1 MKNSLSGLGLF
12 QGPEHRSFSWHG
24 GRPGALLVHGF
35 PGTPAELRPLGA
47 SLHQLGWTVHGPLLP
62 GFGAQIET
70 LFERHYS
77 EWINAVQK
85 AIMELQ
91 RNHDPVLLVGYSAG
105 AALVLQVAAKRPPAG
120 LILLA
125 PFWQVATG
133 WQRIVGILLRP
144 FFRQIR
150 PFKKVDFS
158 DTKIRR
164 GVNNLLPD
172 VDLDNPAVQQALRDL
187 KVPVKIFEQLHQVGQ
202 GAFQAASQITVPTL
216 VIQGKEDETVRP
228 ANTRRLLLRFPR
240 PAQYLE
246 VAVGH
251 DLVNPD
257 QQTWSQV
264 EYTVLNFAKT
274 LVAEDE
280 GG

>member
-1 MKNSLSGLGLF
+1 MSELGLF
-12 QGPEHRSFSWHG
+12 QGTEHRSFTWFG

-35 PGTPAELRPLGA
+35 PGTPAELRPLGM
-47 SLHQLGWTVHGPLLP
+47 SLHQAGWTVYGPLLP
-62 GFGAQIET
+62 GFGAEIGT

-77 EWINAVQK
+77 EWINAVQE
-85 AIMELQ
+85 AIIKLQ
-91 RNHDPVLLVGYSAG
+91 RDHDPVLLVGYSVG
-105 AALVLQVAAKRPPAG
+105 AALALQVAANHSPAG

-133 WQRIVGILLRP
+133 WQRIIGILLRP

-150 PFKKVDFS
+150 PLKKANFS
-158 DTKIRR
+158 DPKIRR

-172 VDLDNPAVQQALRDL
+172 VDLDDPAVQQTLREL
-187 KVPVKIFEQLHQVGQ
+187 KVPVKIFEQLYHVGQ
-202 GAFQAASQITVPTL
+202 GALRLAPQITVPTL
-216 VIQGKEDETVRP
+216 VIQGREDETVRP
-228 ANTRRLLLRFPR
+228 ANTRRLALRFPK

-274 LVAEDE
+274 LVSLDAEVLK
-280 GG
+280 